1 MTDIIVYGRGKT
13 GLALAN
19 LAKKLGLPPV
29 FYDDEKGF
37 DGNEKFSPGSVVVKS
52 PGVKPFAKGIVEAQK
67 AGAKIVGE
75 LDFCFPLCRGK
86 CVSRNGNKR
95 QNYRVRNDT
104 AHSFT

>member
-37 DGNEKFSPGSVVVKS
+37 DGNEKFSHGSVVVKS
-52 PGVKPFAKGIVEAQK
+52 WRQTLCKGH
-67 AGAKIVGE
+67 
-75 LDFCFPLCRGK
+75 CRGAEGR
-86 CVSRNGNKR
+86 SENSW
-95 QNYRVRNDT
+95 RVGFLLS
-104 AHSFT
+104 AV

>member
-37 DGNEKFSPGSVVVKS
+37 DGNEKFSHGSVVVKS
-52 PGVKPFAKGIVEAQK
+52 PGVKPFAKGIAEAQK
-67 AGAKIVGE
+67 AGAK
-75 LDFCFPLCRGK
+75 
-86 CVSRNGNKR
+86 
-95 QNYRVRNDT
+95 
-104 AHSFT
+104 